1 MILDELAAFAR
12 IRIERAK
19 AGKPLEKVK
28 EEALLLAEREK
39 EKAFR
44 FEKALRKKGLSFIC
58 EVKKASPSKGV
69 ISEAFPYREIAAAY
83 EEAGADAVSCL
94 TEPKWFLGSDEI
106 FRRIRAEISLPMIR
120 KDFTVDEYQIYEAK
134 TMGAD
139 AVLLICALLEEE
151 TVRKFLAICDRLGM
165 SALVEAHDEAEIRC
179 ALSAGARLVGVNNR
193 NLKNFT
199 VDFENSVRLRR
210 LVPEG
215 ITFVAE
221 SGVGG
226 PEDVRALACLGAD
239 AALIGETLMR
249 AEDKR
254 AALAL
259 LREAAQT

>member
-1 MILDELAAFAR
+1 MILDELAAYAR
-12 IRIERAK
+12 IRTERAK

-44 FEKALRKKGLSFIC
+44 FEKALQKKGLSFIC
-58 EVKKASPSKGV
+58 EVKKASPSKGM
-69 ISEAFPYREIAAAY
+69 ISEDFPYMEIAAAY

-106 FRRIRAEISLPMIR
+106 FRRIRAKISLPMIR

-151 TVRKFLAICDRLGM
+151 TIRKFLAICDRLGM
-165 SALVEAHDEAEIRC
+165 SAFVEAHDEAEIRC

-199 VDFENSVRLRR
+199 VDFENSVRLRG

-215 ITFVAE
+215 VTFVAE

-226 PEDVRALACLGAD
+226 PEDVRALARLGAD